1 MSFIF
6 GLKRYSR
13 RETQRDIFLKD
24 ETLRIIQ
31 NEQMRIGEIDISQIK
46 FDPRS
51 RDDMPKILK
60 GLQYIYVNLDLREK
74 IFALLD
80 REIAPEVDKRNGRPG
95 MELWKILVCG
105 VLRLDLNED
114 YDRLCELV
122 NCHSTIRQMLGHGA
136 FNEQTYHFQTLKDNV
151 GLLTPELLDKIN
163 EIVVQAGHGVVKK
176 KEGEAL
182 LGRCDSFVVETNVH
196 YPTDINLLYDAMRKV
211 IVLIAQL
218 CDQQGASDWRQ
229 FAYNVR
235 HVKRLMRTAQN
246 KKRGKVKSKDRQEQ
260 REVLIVKAHQD
271 YLDVA
276 TKYLDKAR
284 DTLGALAQQGL
295 NSPWNIVMK
304 LQIEGFM
311 DHAARQIDQTRRRV
325 ILGEVIPHGQKVFSI
340 FEPHTEWISKGK
352 AGVPVEL
359 GVKVCILEDQYQF
372 ILHHQVMQQQTDE
385 QVAVSMVR
393 QAKKRH
399 PDLTSSSFDKGFH
412 STENQDT
419 LKDELEQLVMPRK
432 GKLSRQAQQIEQSQD
447 FIKARRRHSAV
458 ESAIN
463 ALEVHGLDMCPDHG
477 IVGFK
482 RYVALAVLARNIHR
496 IGAILWQQEQ
506 ERATR
511 KRKYSDRDTTYKLA
525 A

>member
-1 MSFIF
+1 M
-6 GLKRYSR
+6 RV
-13 RETQRDIFLKD
+13 
-24 ETLRIIQ
+24 IQ
-31 NEQMRIGEIDISQIK
+31 NEQMQIGEVDISQIK
-46 FDPRS
+46 FNPKS
-51 RDDMPKILK
+51 RDDIPKILK

-74 IFALLD
+74 IFALLEQ
-80 REIAPEVDKRNGRPG
+80 EIAPEVDKRNGRPG

-122 NCHSTIRQMLGHGA
+122 NHHNTIREMLGHGA
-136 FNEQTYHFQTLKDNV
+136 FNEETYHFQTLKDNV
-151 GLLTPELLDKIN
+151 GLLTPELLAKIN
-163 EIVVQAGHGVVKK
+163 EIVVRAGHGVVKK

-196 YPTDINLLYDAMRKV
+196 YPTDINLLYDAMRKL
-211 IVLIAQL
+211 ITLIAQL
-218 CDQQGASDWRQ
+218 CDRHGASDWRQ
-229 FAYNVR
+229 QAYNVR
-235 HVKRLMRTAQN
+235 HVKRLMRAAQN
-246 KKRGKVKSKDRQEQ
+246 KKRGKPQSKERQEE
-260 REVLIVKAHQD
+260 RDALIVIAHQE

-276 TKYLDKAR
+276 QAYLDKAR
-284 DTLGALAQQGL
+284 NTLAVLARQGL
-295 NSPWNIVMK
+295 NSPGDIVMK
-304 LQIEGFM
+304 IQIEGFM

-325 ILGEVIPHGQKVFSI
+325 ILGEIIPHEQKVFSI

-393 QAKKRH
+393 EAKK
-399 PDLTSSSFDKGFH
+399 LYLKLVACSFDKGFH
-412 STENQDT
+412 STENQSA
-419 LKDELEQLVMPRK
+419 LKKELELVVLPRK
-432 GKLSRQAQQIEQSQD
+432 GKLSRQAQEIEQSTQ
-447 FIKARRRHSAV
+447 FIQARHQHSAV

-482 RYVALAVLARNIHR
+482 RYVALAVVARNIHR

-506 ERATR
+506 ERAKR